1 MLSIE
6 KSKTIFDKALELMR
20 EVSKIVEYNNN
31 AQKSIVSVWQPQNW
45 KIWSLKDIF
54 AIAIKI

>member
-31 AQKSIVSVWQPQNW
+31 AQKSIVSV
-45 KIWSLKDIF
+45 
-54 AIAIKI
+54 